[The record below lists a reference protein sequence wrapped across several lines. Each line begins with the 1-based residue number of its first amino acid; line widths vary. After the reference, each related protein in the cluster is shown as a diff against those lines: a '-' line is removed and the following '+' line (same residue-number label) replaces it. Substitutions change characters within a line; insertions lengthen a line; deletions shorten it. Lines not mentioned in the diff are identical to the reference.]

1 MNLLICDA
9 LSDLVPFVQ
18 IKKREKQPWSSVT
31 FSKIRT
37 SNCMKFMYLWCFAK
51 LDTICTN

>member
-37 SNCMKFMYLWCFAK
+37 LNCMKFMYLWYFAK